1 MPAAKEALNKNNK
14 REVLGKDKTTKTKKK
29 VFQER
34 KRNKNKKINA
44 LVKKKEQKQKRKV
57 LGKEKVTKTQILV
70 TETSTKNFG
79 FSF

>member
-14 REVLGKDKTTKTKKK
+14 REVLGKDKTTKTNKK

-34 KRNKNKKINA
+34 KRNKNK
-44 LVKKKEQKQKRKV
+44 KRKV